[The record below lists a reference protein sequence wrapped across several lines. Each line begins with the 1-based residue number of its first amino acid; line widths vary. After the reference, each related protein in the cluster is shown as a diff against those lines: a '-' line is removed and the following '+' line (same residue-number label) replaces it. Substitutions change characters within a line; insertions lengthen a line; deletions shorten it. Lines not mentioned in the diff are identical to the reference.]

1 MRITVLRRVGLLA
14 GVVVAAAVFG
24 VSSAKPTTG
33 LGYQFVIGVRLT
45 DHGVAFTK
53 QQRVPRGSV
62 VQFIIANLSHQRRR
76 FNIGGRQTKLLKP
89 KAREVFFLGFDIRG
103 AIHYRSF
110 GPAAHVFAGS
120 FSVT

>member
-1 MRITVLRRVGLLA
+1 MRVTLIRRVGLLA
-14 GVVVAAAVFG
+14 GVAFAAAVLG
-24 VSSAKPTTG
+24 VSSARPTTG

-53 QQRVPRGSV
+53 QQHVPRGSV
-62 VQFIIANLSHQRRR
+62 VQFIIANLSHQKRR
-76 FNIGGRQTKLLKP
+76 FNIGGRQTKLLRP

-110 GPAAHVFAGS
+110 GPAARAFAGS